1 MTYLIFPPQFPQHD
15 QRYKP
20 IPSGGKVKAKTMAT
34 SSAGK
39 EALFLTGK

>member
-1 MTYLIFPPQFPQHD
+1 MTYFVFPPQFSQHD

-20 IPSGGKVKAKTMAT
+20 IPSGGKVKAKAMAT

-39 EALFLTGK
+39 EALFLIGK